1 MTPTAITASTRAYE
15 KWLRTQLGKQIVEN
29 DLRKKHKKMA
39 EGPFPFLRATYW
51 RWAETILDLCPEL
64 ARAPAVLAV
73 GDIHL
78 ENFGTWSDADGRLV
92 WGVNDFDEAAEM
104 PYPLDLV
111 RLATSAVLGGPGSA
125 TTDDICTEL
134 LKGYALGLANPRA
147 IVLDRDFAWLRQL
160 VVVTDKER
168 ADFWRKMETLAAG
181 GKPPMNYTKALA
193 AAMPERGIDMIIRRR
208 TAGAGSLGRPR
219 WVGIGQWHGAPIVRE
234 AKAMVPSAWTRAHG
248 RGRTALQY
256 HRIATGRYRSPDP
269 WLALTGDIAT
279 RRLSPNNRKIEAAE
293 RPFILTSGQML
304 RSMGRDLA
312 AIHLGIAARRKAIE
326 HDLGN
331 RKRNWLRSAVERA
344 ADFVRRDCSAW
355 RKA

>member
-1 MTPTAITASTRAYE
+1 MAPMAIIGSTRAYE
-15 KWLRTQLGKQIVEN
+15 QWLRAQLGKQLVEKG
-29 DLRKKHKKMA
+29 LREKHKKMA

-51 RWAETILDLCPEL
+51 RWAETVLDLCPEL
-64 ARAPAVLAV
+64 AQAPAVLAV

-78 ENFGTWSDADGRLV
+78 ENFGTWRDADGRLV
-92 WGVNDFDEAAEM
+92 WGVNDFDEAADM

-134 LKGYALGLANPRA
+134 LKGYARGLANPRA

-160 VVVTDKER
+160 VVVSDKER
-168 ADFWRKMETLAAG
+168 ADFWRKMETLAAS
-181 GKPPMNYTKALA
+181 GKPPTNYVKALA
-193 AAMPERGIDMIIRRR
+193 AAMPERGIKMTVLPR

-219 WVGIGQWHGAPIVRE
+219 WVAIGQWHGAPTVRE
-234 AKAMVPSAWTRAHG
+234 AKAMVPSAWTRANR
-248 RGRTALQY
+248 RGRDALQW
-256 HRIATGRYRSPDP
+256 HRLATGRYRSPDP
-269 WLALTGDIAT
+269 WLALTGNIAT

-293 RPFILTSGQML
+293 TPFLTSGKML
-304 RSMGRDLA
+304 RAMGRDLA
-312 AIHLGIAARRKAIE
+312 ATHLGIADRRKAIE

-331 RKRNWLRSAVERA
+331 RKRNWLHSAVERT
-344 ADFVRRDCSAW
+344 ADFVRRDCRAW